1 MLLLLL
7 HPLVIAIIL
16 LMRWLHLHTV
26 DVLVLRRSLLL
37 WIEGLPRFVGFR
49 LHHELLLVLDLLL
62 IVAVLDELLRELLLV
77 LLSNQLAEL
86 FIAKQNL
93 VKFLLVPV
101 GLSFHLLLL
110 FPSCSNFS
118 RARIDC

>member
-16 LMRWLHLHTV
+16 LMRWLHLQTV

-77 LLSNQLAEL
+77 LLSDQLAEL
-86 FIAKQNL
+86 LIAKQNL
-93 VKFLLVPV
+93 VQLLLVPV